1 MKLLFAF
8 SMISLGV
15 GLYDDNIYL
24 LLVGII
30 HLVGAIIIM
39 EHERHIKQ
47 AVVAILMTLDE
58 EIREDIIRYNKEM

>member
-1 MKLLFAF
+1 
-8 SMISLGV
+8 MISLGV
-15 GLYDDNIYL
+15 GVYDENMYL

-30 HLVGAIIIM
+30 CFVGGIIIM

-47 AVVAILMTLDE
+47 AVVTIVMMLDE